1 MSSNA
6 QPLITVLLLVFF
18 SMILPAI
25 IIWMD
30 EYLFVDEVEKEERE
44 QGKKLTPS
52 H

>member
-1 MSSNA
+1 MSHTGE
-6 QPLITVLLLVFF
+6 PLITVLLLVFF

-44 QGKKLTPS
+44 RGKLTPS